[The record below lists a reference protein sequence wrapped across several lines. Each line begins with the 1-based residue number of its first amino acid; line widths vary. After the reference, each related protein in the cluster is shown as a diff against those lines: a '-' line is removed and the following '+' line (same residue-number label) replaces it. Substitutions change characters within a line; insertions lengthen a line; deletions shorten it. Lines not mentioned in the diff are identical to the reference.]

1 MITTNST
8 LQDIKQDKIYVS
20 VQHIVTKYLQYL
32 KDVATYDDLMQEA
45 DIAISKAVE
54 SYDYTKGVSL
64 YNYIL
69 KRVRW
74 AMGNYVRLNSHLVRH
89 LDRKDI
95 VDLDNEKASEIK
107 DCKNQED
114 TIDNHI
120 DTEKLISLAPTYYR
134 GLLYDIYVKDIPETA
149 LAEMKGGSVQCINKK
164 KKRGI
169 AHIRKKLRRLDKH
182 VNL

>member
-1 MITTNST
+1 MITINST
-8 LQDIKQDKIYVS
+8 LQEIKQDKIYGS
-20 VQHIVTKYLQYL
+20 VQHIVTKYLQHL
-32 KDVATYDDLMQEA
+32 KDVTTYEDLMQEA
-45 DIAISKAVE
+45 DIAISLALE
-54 SYDYTKGVSL
+54 TYDSNKGISL

-74 AMGNYVRLNSHLVRH
+74 SMGNYARLKSHLVRH

-95 VDLDNEKASEIK
+95 LDIDNEKVGDIK
-107 DCKNQED
+107 DCKNQGD

-120 DTEKLISLAPTYYR
+120 DTEKLISLAPMYYR

-149 LAEMKGGSVQCINKK
+149 LAKMMGVSVQCINAK
-164 KKRGI
+164 KKRAI
-169 AHIRKKLRRLDKH
+169 SHIRKKLRRLDKH

>member
-8 LQDIKQDKIYVS
+8 LQDIKQDKIYGS

-45 DIAISKAVE
+45 DIAISKAIE

-74 AMGNYVRLNSHLVRH
+74 AMGCYRRLRSHIVRH
-89 LDRKDI
+89 INRKDI
-95 VDLDNEKASEIK
+95 LDIDNEKVGDIK

-120 DTEKLISLAPTYYR
+120 DMEKLISLAPTYYR
-134 GLLYDIYVKDIPETA
+134 GLLYDIYVKDISETA
-149 LAEMKGGSVQCINKK
+149 LAEMMGVSVQCINKK
-164 KKRGI
+164 KKRAI
-169 AHIRKKLRRLDKH
+169 AHIRKKLKRLDKR
-182 VNL
+182 VTL

>member
-8 LQDIKQDKIYVS
+8 LQDIKQDKIYGS

-45 DIAISKAVE
+45 DIAISKAIE

-74 AMGNYVRLNSHLVRH
+74 AMGCYKRLRSHIVRH

-107 DCKNQED
+107 DYRDPESIVDNQ
-114 TIDNHI
+114 I
-120 DTEKLISLAPTYYR
+120 DTAKLISLAPECYKK
-134 GLLYDIYVKDIPETA
+134 LLYDIYVRGTSEDN
-149 LAEMKGGSVQCINKK
+149 LAKMMGVSVQYIKAK
-164 KKRGI
+164 KKRAI
-169 AHIRKKLRRLDKH
+169 SHIRKKLRRLDKR
-182 VNL
+182 VTL

>member
-8 LQDIKQDKIYVS
+8 LQDIKQDKIYGS
-20 VQHIVTKYLQYL
+20 VQRIVNKYLQYL

-45 DIAISKAVE
+45 DIAIIKAIE

-74 AMGNYVRLNSHLVRH
+74 AMGNYVRLKSHLVRH

-107 DCKNQED
+107 DYKNQGD
-114 TIDNHI
+114 TIDNQI
-120 DTEKLISLAPTYYR
+120 DTEKLISLAPAYYR
-134 GLLYDIYVKDIPETA
+134 ELLYDIYIKDILETVI
-149 LAEMKGGSVQCINKK
+149 AEMKGVSVQCINKK

-169 AHIRKKLRRLDKH
+169 AHIRKKLKRLDKR
-182 VNL
+182 VTL